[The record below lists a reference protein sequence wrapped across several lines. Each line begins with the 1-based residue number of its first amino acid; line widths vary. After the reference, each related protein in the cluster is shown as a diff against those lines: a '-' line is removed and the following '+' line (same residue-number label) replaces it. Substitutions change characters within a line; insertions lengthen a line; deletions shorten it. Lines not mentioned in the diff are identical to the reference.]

1 VKKFVLMYNIAT
13 WWLKAARTMNITDLL
28 PELVCSILMFLL
40 KTHDVIRFATCSKS
54 MFKILKHLNFCRATF
69 FMRSNDE
76 GPITRIPFISGG
88 QNMTYRWFGLT
99 QFKENILI
107 DRDAALITLADT
119 LFEVFFSSSEDE
131 DAGQTGFFCELFI
144 GNGNGMDRL
153 LGDGTYKTKLFDT
166 KRVPNTLRNIRS
178 IVGGRRLRRWHDG
191 ELLLSIELPIL
202 EPRSCH
208 AEPFTVTS
216 RLLMKLDFSMNVRRK
231 RSMEFLELRNLT
243 MRQMNFKFIKN
254 MRDSTT

>member
-1 VKKFVLMYNIAT
+1 M
-13 WWLKAARTMNITDLL
+13 
-28 PELVCSILMFLL
+28 
-40 KTHDVIRFATCSKS
+40 
-54 MFKILKHLNFCRATF
+54 
-69 FMRSNDE
+69 
-76 GPITRIPFISGG
+76 
-88 QNMTYRWFGLT
+88 
-99 QFKENILI
+99 
-107 DRDAALITLADT
+107 
-119 LFEVFFSSSEDE
+119 
-131 DAGQTGFFCELFI
+131 

-178 IVGGRRLRRWHDG
+178 IVRGRREKGWHYG

-216 RLLMKLDFSMNVRRK
+216 MLLMKLDFSMNVRR
-231 RSMEFLELRNLT
+231 SMKFLELRNLT
-243 MRQMNFKFIKN
+243 MRQMDFKFIKK